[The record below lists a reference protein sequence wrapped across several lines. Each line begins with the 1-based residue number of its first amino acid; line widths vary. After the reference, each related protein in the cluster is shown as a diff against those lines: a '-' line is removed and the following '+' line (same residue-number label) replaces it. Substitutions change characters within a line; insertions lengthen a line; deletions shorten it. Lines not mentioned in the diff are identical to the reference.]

1 MRHLSL
7 KKECEVY
14 FLAQMSSSLPSAEYT
29 PVLRGPVV
37 SSSARCSD
45 EPSSGSD
52 DSDAY
57 SVPRSDEDVD
67 PHCEGP
73 NNDVQDTE
81 SFLGSIGDT
90 MIQDLQDSTTDPGQI
105 GRDRTGSDVRKPPNV
120 YDFKAKNTY
129 SSRDWVVQWVRW
141 TELLNNTPGM
151 SDRHPSKKKD
161 ELTLLEMLLDDPNY
175 LPGWNCVPDVERAE
189 LHLMNRLNQIK
200 GCPLF
205 VYDHIVSWAK
215 EWLYNPEE
223 RSLSNDM
230 LTMMRS
236 REELLNSSVTFA
248 HTEKMKPVI
257 AKILLPRCRKNID
270 ITSMSYLGN
279 LYSILTN
286 QNLVN
291 DNTLL
296 LNGPTPYD
304 DPSLGQED
312 YEIDDFNTGTRYVK
326 AWKHMKR
333 HEIDFPLGDVF
344 FVDKSVYD
352 RNDRLTAEPVNH
364 TNSLMRC
371 VARNQDSAWSSLGSI
386 PPNKNHGHFRASD
399 KIVDYH
405 ACLSFLLSE
414 YMAQQKDR
422 AGILWPLSYQGKMF
436 MVRFRPYVLAC
447 LGDTPGQNVM
457 TGKISGTNRL
467 CRYCDIEKHC
477 LSDPFAEFKHMTLK
491 WQQEI
496 QSKGSER
503 RTQCYYHVDVIWNKL
518 NFGNDP
524 RGIHANVPGE
534 ILHVFQKG
542 FYIRLAECLATV
554 PCLSM
559 KARKIDRRLLIL
571 NENEE
576 RANSTTNKATSK
588 ATTRKTA
595 AKKTKPMTAK
605 AILESDLIKK
615 GVFGGAFGKM
625 VDVISVIVGLQLSRQ
640 SDRNICRV
648 NFPRGIMSRTK
659 TTASEQQGLTFL
671 MNVIL
676 CSTWAAHEGGLRD
689 RLGDERTGGFIQVME
704 NLLCLEEL
712 LKIHPGKST
721 RCLMKSDLKAV
732 ASYTRYIMYKMTD
745 VAHRKTGF
753 GFNLIKFHLLVHMVD
768 DDIKKYGLPRN
779 VSGSA
784 GESQFKKN
792 FKLPA
797 TTTQKREQLFDQQVA
812 ERHHQHVTIEK
823 CMQRLERI
831 DDFLSVA
838 APRETQ
844 TCNPNTT
851 FGAVLDSVLDDNLRR
866 PNEVS
871 AHLLSEGVYQ
881 MLHCNTGFHVLVNGK
896 KVFNVPQN
904 TDPEPGIVFNG
915 KIKSARGKFISQWC
929 CENAD
934 SSVSGDNG
942 DFQLVGSD
950 GKPVSNRGFGTLHDF
965 NDSFRV
971 IFGFLKPIFESNE
984 HARMSL
990 FTMLQITDE
999 VCLDAVVTFR
1009 ADPFCRVGLEAR
1021 HDWALFEWG
1030 DDGQVPG
1037 MILCFLFLNAG
1048 DIKRYNET
1056 IGASGNANTPCI
1068 TETGKYAMIHSLD
1081 KSIPGLMEP
1090 SNLELDPDDVMQ
1102 SNSILLF
1109 YGKKELDGVGVPIV
1123 RLVHVDCIVRPL
1135 IVIPD
1140 FSPSFD
1146 NNKNGVNIDQW
1157 ITHEDR
1163 KHAYTIVRP
1172 RDHWHMAFLEL
1183 AHAHYNKKLKTGEEI
1198 EEESDLE
1205 TEEDEEEEDRNGEE
1219 RDEEHEDEGEDNFED
1234 DVDEEEYEDNRDVE
1248 QDEIDDTYFGFG
1260 DDFGDDLCSDNGACD
1275 VDDSEEENIEEE
1287 ADDSDEDDQ

>member
-1 MRHLSL
+1 MRHLSS

-14 FLAQMSSSLPSAEYT
+14 FLSQMSSPSAEIT
-29 PVLRGPVV
+29 SVTRGPAI
-37 SSSARCSD
+37 STPSRGSE
-45 EPSSGSD
+45 EPFSGSYE
-52 DSDAY
+52 SDAY
-57 SVPRSDEDVD
+57 SVTGSDDDVD
-67 PHCEGP
+67 RHCEGH
-73 NNDVQDTE
+73 NNDVQDTGE
-81 SFLGSIGDT
+81 PE
-90 MIQDLQDSTTDPGQI
+90 MQDSTTDPGPTN
-105 GRDRTGSDVRKPPNV
+105 GDRAGSDVRKPPNV

-129 SSRDWVVQWVRW
+129 SSREWVIQWVRW
-141 TELLNNTPGM
+141 TELLNSTPEM
-151 SDRHPSKKKD
+151 SDRHPSKKAD
-161 ELTLLEMLLDDPNY
+161 ELALLEMLLDDPNY
-175 LPGWNCVPDVERAE
+175 LQGWNCVPDVQRAE

-223 RSLSNDM
+223 RSCCNDM

-236 REELLNSSVTFA
+236 REELLNASVAFA

-257 AKILLPRCRKNID
+257 AKILLPRCQKNID

-286 QNLVN
+286 KNLVN
-291 DNTLL
+291 DKTLL

-304 DPSLGQED
+304 DPSLGPED

-326 AWKHMKR
+326 AWKYMKR

-364 TNSLMRC
+364 TNCLMRC

-405 ACLSFLLSE
+405 ACLAFLLSE
-414 YMAQQKDR
+414 YMTQQKDR
-422 AGILWPLSYQGKMF
+422 AGILWPLSYQGKMY

-457 TGKISGTNRL
+457 TGKVSGTNRL

-503 RTQCYYHVDVIWNKL
+503 QTQCYYHVDVIWNKL

-571 NENEE
+571 NETEK
-576 RANSTTNKATSK
+576 RANSTSNKAKLK
-588 ATTRKTA
+588 APTRKIP
-595 AKKTKPMTAK
+595 AKKTKPVTAK
-605 AILESDLIKK
+605 SILESDLIKK

-648 NFPRGIMSRTK
+648 HFPRGIMSRTK

-753 GFNLIKFHLLVHMVD
+753 GFNLIKFHLLIHMVE
-768 DDIKKYGLPRN
+768 DDINKYGLPRN

-797 TTTQKREQLFDQQVA
+797 SKTQKREQLFDQQVA

-831 DDFLSVA
+831 DDFLEVA
-838 APRETQ
+838 ASQETQ
-844 TCNPNTT
+844 TCNPDTN
-851 FGAVLDSVLDDNLRR
+851 FGAVLDSVLDNNMRR
-866 PNEVS
+866 HKNDV
-871 AHLLSEGVYQ
+871 AAQLLSEGVYQ
-881 MLHCNTGFHVLVNGK
+881 MLNCNTGFHVLVNGK

-904 TDPEPGIVFNG
+904 TDPEPSIVFNG

-929 CENAD
+929 RKNDKSA
-934 SSVSGDNG
+934 VNGDNG
-942 DFQLVGSD
+942 DFQLVGSN
-950 GKPVSNRGFGTLHDF
+950 GKPVSDRGFGMLHDF

-984 HARMSL
+984 HAQISL
-990 FTMLQITDE
+990 FTMLKITDKE
-999 VCLDAVVTFR
+999 CPDAVVTFR

-1021 HDWALFEWG
+1021 HDWALFDWG

-1037 MILCFLFLNAG
+1037 MILCFLYLDAG
-1048 DIKRYNET
+1048 DIQRYNET

-1068 TETGKYAMIHSLD
+1068 METGKYAMIHSLE
-1081 KSIPGLMEP
+1081 KSIPGLMDP
-1090 SNLELDPDDVMQ
+1090 SNLDLDPDDVMQ

-1109 YGKKELDGVGVPIV
+1109 YGEKEVDVHGDPIV
-1123 RLVHVDCIVRPL
+1123 RMIPVDCIVRPL

-1157 ITHEDR
+1157 VTHEDR
-1163 KHAYTIVRP
+1163 KHAFTIVRP
-1172 RDHWHMAFLEL
+1172 RDHWHVAFLEL
-1183 AHAHYNKKLKTGEEI
+1183 AHAHYNKKLKTGEEV
-1198 EEESDLE
+1198 EVE
-1205 TEEDEEEEDRNGEE
+1205 TEIDTDDDEEDIGGDDEHDGDSRDHEDAEDNDSEGDFDEDLDTEDEDV
-1219 RDEEHEDEGEDNFED
+1219 D
-1234 DVDEEEYEDNRDVE
+1234 DV
-1248 QDEIDDTYFGFG
+1248 YFGFG
-1260 DDFGDDLCSDNGACD
+1260 DNFDDCDGDQGDAESEDIDN
-1275 VDDSEEENIEEE
+1275 EE
-1287 ADDSDEDDQ
+1287 DDSDEDH